1 MKPIRHPVLGLT
13 PTKRALVFVA
23 ALVFGFVLWYALQTL
38 NTSLVNP
45 KSPMGIVSLQFA
57 QTPDRSQEIID
68 SWNQT
73 ARDSAQSGLLLDFLF
88 PVCYSTAL
96 TVVCFWAAALF
107 RERGYRKTGWL
118 ATVIAWAQ
126 WPAAVFDYIEN
137 IALWVEVRG
146 TVADPWPK
154 IAYVCA
160 WMKFSLVAAALCLL
174 LAALIFWIFR
184 LRASAA
190 PVPAPPPAVAPPPSA
205 SPGRPV

>member
-38 NTSLVNP
+38 DAALVNP
-45 KSPMGIVSLQFA
+45 KAPWGIVSLQVA
-57 QTPDRSQEIID
+57 HTPDRSQEVIG
-68 SWNQT
+68 SWDKS
-73 ARDSAQSGLLLDFLF
+73 ARESAQSGLLLDFLF

-107 RERGYRKTGWL
+107 RERGYRKTSWL
-118 ATVIAWAQ
+118 AAVIAWAQ

-146 TVADPWPK
+146 TIVDPWPR

-160 WMKFSLVAAALCLL
+160 SMKFFLVAAALCLL
-174 LAALIFWIFR
+174 VAALVFWIFR

-190 PVPAPPPAVAPPPSA
+190 PTPAVVPPPS
-205 SPGRPV
+205 

>member
-1 MKPIRHPVLGLT
+1 MKPIRHPVLGLS
-13 PTKRALVFVA
+13 PTKRALVFAA

-38 NTSLVNP
+38 NAALVNP
-45 KSPMGIVSLQFA
+45 KSPWGIVSLQLA
-57 QTPDRSQEIID
+57 HTPEHSQEIIG
-68 SWNQT
+68 SWDQS

-96 TVVCFWAAALF
+96 TIACFWAVALF

-118 ATVIAWAQ
+118 AATIAWAQ

-146 TVADPWPK
+146 TIAQPWPQ

-160 WMKFSLVAAALCLL
+160 SIKFLLVGAALCALI
-174 LAALIFWIFR
+174 AALVVWIFR
-184 LRASAA
+184 FRATAA
-190 PVPAPPPAVAPPPSA
+190 PAPAVVPPAS
-205 SPGRPV
+205 